1 VASIPPSC
9 LHEVF
14 RAAEARERATG
25 RPLIKLHVG
34 EPHFPPPPEAVEA
47 LAAAA
52 AGRRASYT
60 SAEGLLELR
69 ELLVDK
75 LERSNGYQPRPD
87 WVFVTPGSSQGL
99 LAVLLSIAGR
109 GQELLLPE
117 LHWPIHLQQCLLA
130 GFRPRFYRLGD
141 DFGLDVEEVEA
152 ASTARTVAIVVNT
165 PANPTGAILDRATV
179 AAVLDLAKRR
189 DLFVISDEAY
199 EHFVFEGEHISCA
212 TFECDRP
219 ADERRVFATYSFSKS
234 FAMTG
239 YRLGYVVAPNDAA
252 ARALRI
258 VQEASIVAPS
268 TPVQHAGR
276 AALRARGAVERNHE
290 AVRAIRDS
298 VLPQLDTDG
307 IVARMPAGGWYAVL
321 DVARTRLDGEAFA
334 ARMLEEHDVAL
345 APARGFA
352 LQPVVDSS
360 GFVRAIRASPAARHL
375 VRLAFCGDPSIVAE
389 GARRLRHAVGDWA
402 D

>member
-1 VASIPPSC
+1 
-9 LHEVF
+9 
-14 RAAEARERATG
+14 
-25 RPLIKLHVG
+25 
-34 EPHFPPPPEAVEA
+34 VEA